1 MEDRWRRVRI
11 EDLQDNARGAI
22 AIGPFGSRMK
32 SDCYVPEGIPVIR
45 GTNISGGPEF
55 KGEFVYITDELAD
68 SLRSCNVFDGDLVFP
83 HRGAIGEVG
92 IVPQGGRF
100 VISSS
105 LMKLTCDRKQV
116 DPKYLYYFFKSHE
129 GRHQLLKNAS
139 QVGTPGI
146 GQPLTSLKGIELH
159 IPSLKEQQFIA
170 GMLSTLDDK
179 IELNHQTNTTLE
191 AMAQALFKSWF
202 VDFDPVIDN
211 ALAAGNPIPEPMQ
224 AKAQVRATLGDRC
237 TPLPDGLREK
247 FPDRFVLT
255 EEMGWVPEGWTVS
268 PLDAVLELIGGG
280 TPKTNIAH
288 YWGGDIP
295 WFSVADAPST
305 SDVFVAS
312 TEKSITEEG
321 LNNSSAR
328 LLRKG
333 NTIISARGTVGKC
346 AITARPM
353 AMNQS
358 CYGVQGAS
366 GYSDYYIYYTVLLQ
380 VADLQQRS
388 HGSVFSTITRNTF
401 QTIKIPVC
409 PVVIANA
416 FDNSVAVLMERI
428 LLNIQQVEI
437 LERTRDTLLPKLLS
451 GELRITEAKPKMAEA
466 I

>member
-1 MEDRWRRVRI
+1 MENEIALVPLEELLSEPVRNGI
-11 EDLQDNARGAI
+11 YKTKEFHGSGAKVVNMGELFSNPRLYDIPMKRLQLNAKEI
-22 AIGPFGSRMK
+22 AK
-32 SDCYVPEGIPVIR
+32 C
-45 GTNISGGPEF
+45 
-55 KGEFVYITDELAD
+55 L
-68 SLRSCNVFDGDLVFP
+68 LREGDLLFA
-83 HRGAIGEVG
+83 RRSLTAEGAGKCIIVKEVKEDTT
-92 IVPQGGRF
+92 F
-100 VISSS
+100 ESS
-105 LMKLTCDRKQV
+105 LIRSRP
-116 DPKYLYYFFKSHE
+116 DPKKVNSDYLYYFFNSPH
-129 GRHQLLKNAS
+129 GRHLLGS
-139 QVGTPGI
+139 ILRQVAVAGI
-146 GQPLTSLKGIELH
+146 TGSDLKRLLIPVPNLSRQGIIAH
-159 IPSLKEQQFIA
+159 I
-170 GMLSTLDDK
+170 LSTLDDK
-179 IELNHQTNTTLE
+179 IELNRQTNANLE
-191 AMAQALFKSWF
+191 AMARTLFKSWF

-211 ALAAGNPIPEPMQ
+211 ALAAGNPIPEPLQ
-224 AKAQVRATLGDRC
+224 AKAQVRATLGDRR

-247 FPDRFVLT
+247 FPDRFVVT

-305 SDVFVAS
+305 SDVFVTS

-358 CYGVQGAS
+358 CYGVQGTNS
-366 GYSDYYIYYTVLLQ
+366 YSDYYIYYTVLLK

-409 PVVIANA
+409 PVVITHA
-416 FDNSVAVLMERI
+416 FDDAVAAFMERI

-451 GELRITEAKPKMAEA
+451 GELRIPEAEQKMAEA